1 MSPPQ
6 EIYAVTGGCARK
18 KSARKCKMTTMATVA
33 VCQNGA
39 KKRVLDV
46 FARLFG
52 GFSGTAC
59 SACWNYLETEMKLRY
74 YET

>member
-18 KSARKCKMTTMATVA
+18 KSARKCKMATIATV
-33 VCQNGA
+33 VICQNSA
-39 KKRVLDV
+39 KKRFLDV
-46 FARLFG
+46 CARPFG

-59 SACWNYLETEMKLRY
+59 SACWNYLATEV
-74 YET
+74 